1 MQIYGTRPMCAATS
15 ADEPRVMNDIA
26 YYRAEINY
34 RREQMRRDQEPFRVW
49 RRTMGALSRRSGA
62 R

>member
-1 MQIYGTRPMCAATS
+1 
-15 ADEPRVMNDIA
+15 MNDIA

-49 RRTMGALSRRSGA
+49 RRAMDALSRRSGA